1 MGRSFENR
9 KASMAKTQGA
19 KVRVYSRYGK
29 EIYVSAKNGGADPD
43 TNRSL
48 KRLIEKAKKDQ
59 VPTHVI
65 ERAIE
70 KATGAGGENYET
82 ARYEGF
88 GPGGCM
94 VIVDCLTDNN
104 KRTYTEVRNCFIKSY
119 AKIGSTGT
127 VAHMFD
133 HLAIL
138 RYAGTDEDAAF
149 EALLEADVDVTDI
162 ESEDGKITV
171 FAPHTEFFK
180 VKSALLEMNSELEFE
195 VEEITFVAQNESE
208 IGPDDLANFE
218 KFEAMLDDCD
228 DVQNVYHNAIVP
240 A

>member
-29 EIYVSAKNGGADPD
+29 EIYVSAKNGGGDPD
-43 TNRSL
+43 SNISL

-70 KATGAGGENYET
+70 KALGGGGENYET

-94 VIVDCLTDNN
+94 VIVDCLTDNP
-104 KRTYTEVRNCFIKSY
+104 KRTYTDVRNCFIKNH

-138 RYAGTDEDAAF
+138 RYVGDDEDGAF
-149 EALLEADVDVTDI
+149 EALLEADVDVSDI
-162 ESEDGKITV
+162 ENEDGKITV

-180 VKSALLEMNSELEFE
+180 AKTALLAMDDSIEFE
-195 VEEITFVAQNESE
+195 VDEITFVAQTEAP
-208 IGPDDLANFE
+208 ITGDDLINFE
-218 KFEAMLDDCD
+218 KFEAMLDDSD
-228 DVQNVYHNAIVP
+228 DVQNVYHNAIID
-240 A
+240 

>member
-29 EIYVSAKNGGADPD
+29 EIYVSAKNGGGDPD
-43 TNRSL
+43 TNISL

-65 ERAIE
+65 DRAIE
-70 KATGAGGENYET
+70 KALGGGGENYET

-88 GPGGCM
+88 GPGGAM

-104 KRTYTEVRNCFIKSY
+104 KRTYTEVRNCFVKNH

-138 RYAGTDEDAAF
+138 RYVGEDEDGAF
-149 EALLEADVDVTDI
+149 EALLEADVDVSDI
-162 ESEDGKITV
+162 ENEDGKITV

-180 VKSALLEMNSELEFE
+180 AKTALLAMDSSLEFE
-195 VEEITFVAQNESE
+195 VEEITFVAQTHAE
-208 IGPDDLANFE
+208 ITGDDVIAFE

-228 DVQNVYHNAIVP
+228 DVQNVYHNAVI

>member
-43 TNRSL
+43 TNITLR
-48 KRLIEKAKKDQ
+48 RLIEKAKKDQ

-65 ERAIE
+65 DRAIE
-70 KATGAGGENYET
+70 KASGAGGENYEN

-104 KRTYTEVRNCFIKSY
+104 KRTYTEVRNCFVKTNS
-119 AKIGSTGT
+119 KIGSTGT
-127 VAHMFD
+127 VGHMFD

-138 RYAGTDEDAAF
+138 RYAGEDEDAAY

-162 ESEDGKITV
+162 ECEDGKITV

-180 VKSALLEMNSELEFE
+180 AKNALLAINSELEFE
-195 VEEITFVAQNESE
+195 VEEITFVAQTETE
-208 IGPDDLANFE
+208 VTGEDVATFE
-218 KFEAMLDDCD
+218 KFTAMLDDCD
-228 DVQNVYHNAIVP
+228 DVQSVYHNAII

>member
-29 EIYVSAKNGGADPD
+29 EIYVSAKNGGGDPD
-43 TNRSL
+43 TNIAL

-65 ERAIE
+65 DRAIE
-70 KATGAGGENYET
+70 KAVGGGGENYET

-104 KRTYTEVRNCFIKSY
+104 KRTYTEVRNCFVKTN

-138 RYAGTDEDAAF
+138 RYAGEDEDAAY
-149 EALLEADVDVTDI
+149 EALLESDVDVTDI
-162 ESEDGKITV
+162 ENEDGKITV

-180 VKSALLEMNSELEFE
+180 AKTALLEMDASLEFE
-195 VEEITFVAQNESE
+195 VEEITFVAQTEAPVS
-208 IGPDDLANFE
+208 GDDVAAFE

-228 DVQNVYHNAIVP
+228 DVQNVYHNAVIS
-240 A
+240 

>member
-29 EIYVSAKNGGADPD
+29 EIYVSAKNGGGDPD
-43 TNRSL
+43 TNISL

-70 KATGAGGENYET
+70 KAIGGGGENYET

-104 KRTYTEVRNCFIKSY
+104 KRTYTEVRNCFIKNH

-138 RYAGTDEDAAF
+138 RYAGEDEDGAF
-149 EALLEADVDVTDI
+149 EALLEADVDVSDI
-162 ESEDGKITV
+162 ENEDGKITV

-180 VKSALLEMNSELEFE
+180 AKTALLEMDATIEFE
-195 VEEITFVAQNESE
+195 VEEITFVAQTEANVS
-208 IGPDDLANFE
+208 GDDVETFE

-228 DVQNVYHNAIVP
+228 DVQNVYHNAILD
-240 A
+240 